1 MTIETRQEQDLT
13 LWKEWKRTRDSAT
26 LTKLLD
32 RLRPLIARETGK
44 WQSSIP
50 QVALEA
56 KARMLTVEALES
68 YNPNMGAA
76 IGTHIT
82 SRLRKLSRS
91 VYPYQNVARLP
102 ENKQLLYN
110 TFQVVQGQLLDNL
123 GREPTVEETADE
135 MNWTPK
141 KVADFQR
148 SFGRRELVESEG
160 AFIEDDQQ
168 VSNLVDFYYHGLA
181 PEDKLLFED
190 IVGYGGKRARNN
202 TDLMRKYKMTQ
213 GQLSYK
219 KRKFVDDLK
228 RIQAGGV

>member
-1 MTIETRQEQDLT
+1 MNETRQEKDLE
-13 LWKEWKRTRDSAT
+13 LWKEWKQTRNPAT
-26 LTKLLD
+26 LAKLLD
-32 RLRPLIARETGK
+32 RLQPLIARETGK
-44 WQSSIP
+44 WQSSVP

-56 KARMLTVEALES
+56 KARILTVEALES
-68 YNPNMGAA
+68 YKPNMGAA

-102 ENKQLLYN
+102 ENKQLMYN
-110 TFQVVQGQLLDNL
+110 TFQVVQNNLLDTH
-123 GREPTVEETADE
+123 GREPTTEELADE
-135 MNWTPK
+135 LKWTPK

-160 AFIEDDQQ
+160 AFNEDDAQE
-168 VSNLVDFYYHGLA
+168 SHLVDFYYHGLS
-181 PEDKLLFED
+181 PDDKLLFEH
-190 IVGYGGKRARNN
+190 IVGYGGKKNMSN
-202 TDLMRKYKMTQ
+202 TELMRKFRMTQ

-228 RIQAGGV
+228 RIQSGGI